1 MTWTILR
8 QWLVI
13 VATFVA
19 CTVAA
24 DRLLPL
30 ALQKADLQVAAAS
43 ALGLLFVF
51 AAGAFVMACKQHAL
65 GVIMHDATHYRLLNT
80 KRFNDGVSDFFC
92 AFPIGMVTAS
102 YRRGHL
108 PHHAFTNKPLDP
120 YWARLSQDEGY
131 HFPMK
136 RERLAR
142 LLVKDVLGLNFRTWW
157 PILRAWTGWAFIFR
171 DPEKFLSAKDR
182 RRFTSFWAVALI
194 GAVASG
200 LWPHFLLLWIVPMLT
215 LNLAF
220 TRIRVIA
227 EHDLDKSDG
236 ELGQTRHVDGNWI
249 GRLAIGPL
257 NINYHMPTI
266 CFRLFRSMTF
276 RSCTT
281 FS

>member
-1 MTWTILR
+1 VTWTILR

-200 LWPHFLLLWIVPMLT
+200 
-215 LNLAF
+215 
-220 TRIRVIA
+220 RI
-227 EHDLDKSDG
+227 
-236 ELGQTRHVDGNWI
+236 
-249 GRLAIGPL
+249 
-257 NINYHMPTI
+257 
-266 CFRLFRSMTF
+266 
-276 RSCTT
+276 SCC
-281 FS
+281 SGSCRCSR